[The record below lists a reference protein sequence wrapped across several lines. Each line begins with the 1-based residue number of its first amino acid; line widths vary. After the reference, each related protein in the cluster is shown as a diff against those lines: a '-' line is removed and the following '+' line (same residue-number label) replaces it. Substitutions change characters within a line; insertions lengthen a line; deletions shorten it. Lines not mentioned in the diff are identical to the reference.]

1 MVIHFFLIYLI
12 YKTFNK
18 IERPE
23 IQTKKLNLISVQN
36 KMELT
41 TLNNFLKSKKDN
53 FILYFYY
60 IIDNSLD
67 QKKLNEYNISLP
79 SNIPRQPEGADSP
92 SKTGEK
98 CKGKNKSIE
107 EEINFLIRLSMQIQ
121 EKNEKYKNIIE
132 DKVKHKVGYQTIDE
146 GYDYNFNEDN
156 KTGNSK
162 ASIDSLNTKNFNK
175 LDKILLVLKNSAYH
189 IYKLQLAQFADSIK
203 SIYKNTKNNEFCII
217 FDNTDEEIPS
227 IILNEK
233 DYTNL
238 ISIRD
243 KYENNDIL
251 SSFISKENC
260 INPNSVNNQK
270 KYKSLTPNKFYNQPT
285 IIKQNKIKDEANT
298 NSCKNIGNFI
308 LSSYHICHQCK
319 LKKIEEDLIRCQYIH
334 IIPNEQTQNNNENN
348 SHNNSNTSN
357 QNNESPINYFFIGQS
372 ALILTNKVYYLKNYD
387 DNVKELVES
396 YFVPKL
402 RGNTR
407 KCEKYYCK
415 NCLRNIYDI
424 DVTEIKKKNFQ
435 CPSCSNRCIC
445 SRCIRYENL
454 IKQIAYYLN
463 NFGDIDKLY
472 DYLVKQ
478 NSIFEKLKDNL
489 IIRKF
494 ICVDFSAKNYP
505 TLKLNT
511 SANSV
516 GKKGTNGMGN
526 NFLDLLKYKKH
537 LENLQFD
544 FCDIY
549 DEANLKQQLYDA
561 EFLKIKE
568 SNFNNNSVKEG
579 EKNDKKNQKLIGRKL
594 KNPNIRKK

>member
-79 SNIPRQPEGADSP
+79 ASTPRQPEGADSP

-98 CKGKNKSIE
+98 GKGKNKSIE

-146 GYDYNFNEDN
+146 GYDYDFNEDN
-156 KTGNSK
+156 KTRNSK
-162 ASIDSLNTKNFNK
+162 AAIDSINTKNFNK

-285 IIKQNKIKDEANT
+285 IIKQNKIKDEANK

-319 LKKIEEDLIRCQYIH
+319 LKK
-334 IIPNEQTQNNNENN
+334 
-348 SHNNSNTSN
+348 
-357 QNNESPINYFFIGQS
+357 
-372 ALILTNKVYYLKNYD
+372 LK
-387 DNVKELVES
+387 
-396 YFVPKL
+396 
-402 RGNTR
+402 
-407 KCEKYYCK
+407 
-415 NCLRNIYDI
+415 
-424 DVTEIKKKNFQ
+424 
-435 CPSCSNRCIC
+435 
-445 SRCIRYENL
+445 
-454 IKQIAYYLN
+454 
-463 NFGDIDKLY
+463 
-472 DYLVKQ
+472 
-478 NSIFEKLKDNL
+478 
-489 IIRKF
+489 
-494 ICVDFSAKNYP
+494 
-505 TLKLNT
+505 
-511 SANSV
+511 
-516 GKKGTNGMGN
+516 
-526 NFLDLLKYKKH
+526 
-537 LENLQFD
+537 
-544 FCDIY
+544 
-549 DEANLKQQLYDA
+549 
-561 EFLKIKE
+561 KI
-568 SNFNNNSVKEG
+568 
-579 EKNDKKNQKLIGRKL
+579 
-594 KNPNIRKK
+594 

>member
-1 MVIHFFLIYLI
+1 M
-12 YKTFNK
+12 
-18 IERPE
+18 
-23 IQTKKLNLISVQN
+23 
-36 KMELT
+36 
-41 TLNNFLKSKKDN
+41 
-53 FILYFYY
+53 
-60 IIDNSLD
+60 D
-67 QKKLNEYNISLP
+67 QKKLNEYNISAP
-79 SNIPRQPEGADSP
+79 SGTSRQSDGADSP
-92 SKTGEK
+92 SKAVEK
-98 CKGKNKSIE
+98 GKGKNKSIE

-121 EKNEKYKNIIE
+121 EKNKKYKNIIE

-156 KTGNSK
+156 KIGNSK
-162 ASIDSLNTKNFNK
+162 AAIDSLSTKNLNK
-175 LDKILLVLKNSAYH
+175 LDKILLILKNSAYH

-251 SSFISKENC
+251 TSFISKENC

-270 KYKSLTPNKFYNQPT
+270 KYKSLAPNKFNNQPI
-285 IIKQNKIKDEANT
+285 IIKQNKTKDDTNT

-319 LKKIEEDLIRCQYIH
+319 LKKVEEDLIRCQYIH
-334 IIPNEQTQNNNENN
+334 IIPNEQSQNNNENN
-348 SHNNSNTSN
+348 SHNNPNGSN

-387 DNVKELVES
+387 DNVKELVEN

-424 DVTEIKKKNFQ
+424 DVTEIKKKNFK

-478 NSIFEKLKDNL
+478 NSIFEKLKDYL

-505 TLKLNT
+505 SLKLNA
-511 SANSV
+511 SANSA
-516 GKKGTNGMGN
+516 GKKGTDGVGN
-526 NFLDLLKYKKH
+526 NFLDLLKYKKN

-549 DEANLKQQLYDA
+549 DEANFKQQLYDA
-561 EFLKIKE
+561 EYLKIKE
-568 SNFNNNSVKEG
+568 GNTNNNSAKEA

-594 KNPNIRKK
+594 KNPGIRKK

>member
-1 MVIHFFLIYLI
+1 
-12 YKTFNK
+12 
-18 IERPE
+18 
-23 IQTKKLNLISVQN
+23 
-36 KMELT
+36 
-41 TLNNFLKSKKDN
+41 
-53 FILYFYY
+53 
-60 IIDNSLD
+60 
-67 QKKLNEYNISLP
+67 
-79 SNIPRQPEGADSP
+79 
-92 SKTGEK
+92 
-98 CKGKNKSIE
+98 
-107 EEINFLIRLSMQIQ
+107 MQVQ
-121 EKNEKYKNIIE
+121 EKNENYKKLIMDEIKN
-132 DKVKHKVGYQTIDE
+132 KSGYQTIDE
-146 GYDYNFNEDN
+146 EFEYDFQEVN
-156 KTGNSK
+156 KNSK
-162 ASIDSLNTKNFNK
+162 MNKSMDYINSNKSKK
-175 LDKILLVLKNSAYH
+175 LDKILLILSNSAYH

-285 IIKQNKIKDEANT
+285 IIKQNKIKDEANK

-348 SHNNSNTSN
+348 SHNNSNPSN

>member
-79 SNIPRQPEGADSP
+79 ASTPRQPEGADSP

-98 CKGKNKSIE
+98 GKGKNKSIE

-146 GYDYNFNEDN
+146 GYDYDFNEDN
-156 KTGNSK
+156 KTRNSK
-162 ASIDSLNTKNFNK
+162 AAIDSLNTKNFNK

-203 SIYKNTKNNEFCII
+203 
-217 FDNTDEEIPS
+217 EIPS

-285 IIKQNKIKDEANT
+285 IIKQNKIKDEANK

-348 SHNNSNTSN
+348 SHNNSNPSN